1 MAHQSSFYE
10 VHVLPYLLDFACGL
24 KPITNRRRA
33 VVPRAAGRVLEI
45 GIGTGLNLAHY
56 DRSKVTHLVGI
67 DQASQMHR
75 LAQRRS
81 TLARLPV
88 DVRTLSAEKLPFP
101 DASFDCVVCTYT
113 LCSVSDPAAALAEVH
128 RVLRPSGKLLF
139 AEHGIAP
146 DESVRR
152 WQRRLEPGWSRIAG
166 GCHLT
171 RDVPKLLSH
180 ARFAVSSDA
189 GYVAWPKS
197 LAYNFWGEATR
208 L

>member
-1 MAHQSSFYE
+1 MTDRPSFYE
-10 VHVLPYLLDFACGL
+10 ARVLPYLLDFACGL
-24 KPITNRRRA
+24 EPITKRRRA
-33 VVPRAAGRVLEI
+33 VVPRAAGSVLEI

-67 DQASQMHR
+67 DPASQMHR

-81 TLARLPV
+81 RQARLPV
-88 DVRTLSAEKLPFP
+88 DVRTLSAERLPFP

-113 LCSVSDPAAALAEVH
+113 LCSVSDPEAALAEVH
-128 RVLRPSGKLLF
+128 RVLRRNGKLLF
-139 AEHGIAP
+139 AEHGVAP

-152 WQRRLEPGWSRIAG
+152 WQRRMEPGWSRMAG
-166 GCHLT
+166 GCRLT

-180 ARFAVSSDA
+180 ARFAVSCDA